1 MPTVPGIPGHYRFFF
16 FSFDCNEPRH
26 VHVRRERS
34 VCKFWLDPVT
44 LAYNNAFSAKELN
57 CIRRI
62 IVDHLEQIREI
73 LGRYA

>member
-1 MPTVPGIPGHYRFFF
+1 
-16 FSFDCNEPRH
+16 
-26 VHVRRERS
+26 

-62 IVDHLEQIREI
+62 IVDHLEQIREAWDEHC
-73 LGRYA
+73 GE